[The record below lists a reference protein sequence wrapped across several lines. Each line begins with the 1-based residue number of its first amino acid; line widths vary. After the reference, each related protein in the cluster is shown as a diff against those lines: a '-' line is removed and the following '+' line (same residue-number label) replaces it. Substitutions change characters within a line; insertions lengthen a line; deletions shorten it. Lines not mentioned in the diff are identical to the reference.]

1 MKYHFKKM
9 LQHNTLNTQC
19 LFKNICVKKY
29 NLKNHKKEK
38 KTKKYNKIIVN
49 CKKPHQNVRA
59 WYYLQLSQSF
69 FFTIYEKELN
79 KNRERFLTHIMAR

>member
-69 FFTIYEKELN
+69 FLQSTK
-79 KNRERFLTHIMAR
+79 KNLIKTVNDF

>member
-1 MKYHFKKM
+1 M
-9 LQHNTLNTQC
+9 L
-19 LFKNICVKKY
+19 KKY

-49 CKKPHQNVRA
+49 CKKTHQNVRA

-69 FFTIYEKELN
+69 FLQSTK
-79 KNRERFLTHIMAR
+79 KNLIKTVNDF

>member
-1 MKYHFKKM
+1 M
-9 LQHNTLNTQC
+9 L
-19 LFKNICVKKY
+19 KKY

-69 FFTIYEKELN
+69 FLQSTK
-79 KNRERFLTHIMAR
+79 KNLIKTVNDF